1 MDRPNPRAY
10 LGLVVL
16 LSQGRGFCA
25 ACWWLRCATRV
36 ARSYCL
42 SSTLRT
48 LPMRR
53 SNTTPTEDHSD
64 TVRHV
69 SLLLPRDAMLARY
82 ILSLCVR
89 LSVCQSVRH
98 KPILYRNDWKNR
110 AGFWHGGFF
119 RPVLQYTVLWWNS
132 GTYKNNGTFLS
143 NFFLNSGLRE
153 FCCGLSMV
161 ETCYQLSS
169 RKVDTQSMI
178 NWTVVCQLSLQYL
191 RAPTLDRCSLSLW
204 SSGYVYS
211 HSVARVN

>member
-69 SLLLPRDAMLARY
+69 SLLLPLARY

-89 LSVCQSVRH
+89 LSVCQSVRLPFH
-98 KPILYRNDWKNR
+98 SP
-110 AGFWHGGFF
+110 AAAACGGFAAVG
-119 RPVLQYTVLWWNS
+119 PVDRRYRSITARSVQQHMRAV
-132 GTYKNNGTFLS
+132 
-143 NFFLNSGLRE
+143 
-153 FCCGLSMV
+153 
-161 ETCYQLSS
+161 S
-169 RKVDTQSMI
+169 RFPRT
-178 NWTVVCQLSLQYL
+178 
-191 RAPTLDRCSLSLW
+191 
-204 SSGYVYS
+204 
-211 HSVARVN
+211 

>member
-48 LPMRR
+48 SPMRR

-110 AGFWHGGFF
+110 AGFGMEAS
-119 RPVLQYTVLWWNS
+119 LDQSYSTL
-132 GTYKNNGTFLS
+132 
-143 NFFLNSGLRE
+143 
-153 FCCGLSMV
+153 CCDEIQV
-161 ETCYQLSS
+161 PTKITALSS
-169 RKVDTQSMI
+169 RTFS
-178 NWTVVCQLSLQYL
+178 
-191 RAPTLDRCSLSLW
+191 
-204 SSGYVYS
+204 
-211 HSVARVN
+211 

>member
-82 ILSLCVR
+82 MLPLCVR
-89 LSVCQSVRH
+89 LSVSPSVSPSVTSRYC
-98 KPILYRNDWKNR
+98 IETTGRIELVFGMEASLDQIYST
-110 AGFWHGGFF
+110 
-119 RPVLQYTVLWWNS
+119 L
-132 GTYKNNGTFLS
+132 
-143 NFFLNSGLRE
+143 
-153 FCCGLSMV
+153 CCDEIQV
-161 ETCYQLSS
+161 PTKITALSS
-169 RKVDTQSMI
+169 RTFSLTPDLENFAAAYRWSKRAI
-178 NWTVVCQLSLQYL
+178 NLARERWTL
-191 RAPTLDRCSLSLW
+191 RA
-204 SSGYVYS
+204 
-211 HSVARVN
+211 